1 MGVRFEQLN
10 MVKCNTCHV
19 SVPMCIVNLYKK
31 VGWGGGRDPCGH
43 LEIKTN
49 KSRLYIELVEA
60 EIIFGQ
66 TL

>member
-1 MGVRFEQLN
+1 

-19 SVPMCIVNLYKK
+19 PVPMCIVDLYKK
-31 VGWGGGRDPCGH
+31 VGWGGHPCGH

-49 KSRLYIELVEA
+49 ILRLYIELVEA
-60 EIIFGQ
+60 EIVFGQ